1 MEVYFC
7 IPTHIRWYMCPIFCP
22 HHMALILNM
31 IISKVSNLY
40 LLFCNWIT
48 FCIIVHSAIQCLS
61 MYGKMQASGF
71 TAMIPLI
78 SISTIQWQYLGF
90 SSWIPLG
97 VHLPSCYCGRRLD
110 SGQLVGRLLT
120 WQAIFW
126 GGPHNY
132 ALEIRYLSFPEAQ
145 TSHSSILKWIF
156 KRVLKTRLSP
166 GYSQIDE
173 ERDEIF
179 KFIHQRFPEALLCE
193 HFSF

>member
-1 MEVYFC
+1 MHTY
-7 IPTHIRWYMCPIFCP
+7 THTHKDIQQF
-22 HHMALILNM
+22 
-31 IISKVSNLY
+31 
-40 LLFCNWIT
+40 LLQTYVVEHQKATANHTKTSRHPKIM
-48 FCIIVHSAIQCLS
+48 IQCLS